1 MTSAAQGLEGVWTYR
16 SFINNP
22 TQVDG
27 NPQAALKL
35 IFGEGE
41 LTIEK
46 ASDGVFKAAL
56 SFGDPAIMDLQ
67 GTIERVNPD
76 VPFVIFAQ
84 GAGRPGSGIEDYHY
98 DYAFYT
104 AYTWPNG
111 IDQVPALVGTVVRA
125 ADHGSSKKGYVA
137 STVTVRKD

>member
-22 TQVDG
+22 QPVGDDA
-27 NPQAALKL
+27 QAALNL

-41 LTIEK
+41 LTIET

-56 SFGDPAIMDLQ
+56 SFGGNAIMDLD
-67 GTIERVNPD
+67 GTIERIGPD

-84 GAGRPGSGIEDYHY
+84 GAGRPGSGIEDFHY

-104 AYTWPNG
+104 AYSWPNG
-111 IDQVPALVGTVVRA
+111 IDQRPALVGTVVRA
-125 ADHGSSKKGYVA
+125 ADHGTAKKGVVA
-137 STVTVRKD
+137 STVTVRQD